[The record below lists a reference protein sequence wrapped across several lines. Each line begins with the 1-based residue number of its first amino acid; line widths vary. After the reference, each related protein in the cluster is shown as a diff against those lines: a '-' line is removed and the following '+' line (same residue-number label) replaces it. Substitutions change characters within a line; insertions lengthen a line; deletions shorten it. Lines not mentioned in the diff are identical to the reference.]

1 VREEVDGEPLDV
13 RLRRAAVGVVL
24 ALRLRVHLSVSSS
37 LSSPRGEAEKGAAR
51 TASCRRQP
59 SGRHRG
65 TTVT

>member
-1 VREEVDGEPLDV
+1 M
-13 RLRRAAVGVVL
+13 L
-24 ALRLRVHLSVSSS
+24 ALRLRVHLSVSS